1 MNSHCWGVLAERH
14 KKAPAESDR
23 GPLHLAPLSQTA
35 AAIAARHALGLVAT
49 EAGAIITLAPSCP
62 RWASRRLDTLTLCHD
77 RLRRLEVAL

>member
-1 MNSHCWGVLAERH
+1 MHSHCWGVLAERH

-23 GPLHLAPLSQTA
+23 GPVFLPLCQTA

-62 RWASRRLDTLTLCHD
+62 RWASRRVDTLTLRHD